1 MTALG
6 SYCWNS
12 EKLAFPCC
20 WPIKIYILHISLLSF
35 LPWISIEIPRIRGR
49 KFQNSPHHPHLALH
63 HSPSLPSQDPPRP
76 LGSCN
81 LQSPQSPCGRTLPSP
96 LPSPSPPQS
105 VGGRRGCMR
114 KMGAD
119 SCYWCRNWLLAHI
132 FGLFEMSDYA
142 VTRTR
147 TKYLQNYPQF
157 FLLHINEGRYLIL
170 RDDSW
175 SATKEPCWKW
185 LN

>member
-12 EKLAFPCC
+12 EKLAFPC
-20 WPIKIYILHISLLSF
+20 WPTKIYILHISLLSF
-35 LPWISIEIPRIRGR
+35 LPWKSIEIPRIRGR

-63 HSPSLPSQDPPRP
+63 RSLSLPSQDPPRP

-96 LPSPSPPQS
+96 LPTPSPPQS